1 MRIIATILL
10 VGMLAGCASSQATS
24 VAGACAA
31 FRPAPHP
38 IRAETRTG
46 QAWVSG
52 TIEAQHRVCGFPR
65 PARAGGER

>member
-10 VGMLAGCASSQATS
+10 VGMLAGCVSSQATS

-31 FRPAPHP
+31 FRPAPHT
-38 IRAETRTG
+38 IRTETRTG

-65 PARAGGER
+65 PRAGGER

>member
-1 MRIIATILL
+1 MIRFLALGVAL
-10 VGMLAGCASSQATS
+10 AALAGCASPKATS

-31 FRPAPHP
+31 FRPAPHT
-38 IRAETRTG
+38 IKTETRTG

-65 PARAGGER
+65 PAALAR